1 MGSLDVRLVKNRAE
15 LNHFTKCLLTD
26 IHAMERMLEEEWF
39 EDDNIKIGAEQE
51 ICLVDDHGKPA
62 PVALDVLK
70 KLEKHSNN
78 FTSELALFNIE
89 ANLDPLPFTGTC
101 FSDLEKDILRLT
113 GLLDGILKEMDT
125 QYILTGILPTIRKFD
140 LVMENL
146 TPYERYYALMEA
158 LQNLRGGANYEL
170 KLEGIDE
177 LNISHD
183 SAIVEACNTSFQV
196 HLQTKPSEF
205 ISKYNVAQAISA
217 PVLALA
223 SNSPMLFG
231 KRLWSE
237 TRIAL
242 FRQSIDTR
250 LASEHMRER
259 SPRVTFG
266 NSWLEGS
273 ILNLYKEDIM
283 RFRVLLMT
291 DTQPDALKKVEQGIV
306 PSLDALNIHNSTV
319 YRWNRPC
326 FGMSQDKKP
335 HLRIENRLFPSGP
348 TVVDEVANSA
358 FWIGL
363 MNGFEDQYKD
373 VTKVMDFDDAK
384 NNFLRAARNGLGVD
398 FTWMN
403 GKKISDVE
411 LIKKELLPMARH
423 GLAKAGV
430 NKEDISKYLDIIE
443 ERNENRQTGTN
454 WMLNSFSK
462 LIKNYGKEEVTTA
475 LTLGT
480 INKQKANIPISQW
493 SLATVNEIQ
502 NWEPS
507 EMLVEEFMTTD
518 VFTVSPD
525 DIPEFAADILN
536 WQRIRYLPVEDKDG
550 KFCGLISSRMLL
562 QHFANTNKDKKNKSK
577 VINDLMLK
585 EMIVVSPNQ
594 TLNDAMKLMRDKRIG
609 CLPVEMNG
617 DLVGII
623 TEANFLNITASLLN
637 RIAEK
642 RKQRKKEKEANEK
655 KAAKKK

>member
-1 MGSLDVRLVKNRAE
+1 MGSLNVRLAKNRE
-15 LNHFTKCLLTD
+15 DLNQFTKCLLTD
-26 IHAMERMLEEEWF
+26 IHAFERMLEEEWF
-39 EDDNIKIGAEQE
+39 EDGDIKIGAEQE

-62 PVALDVLK
+62 PVALEVLK
-70 KLEKHSNN
+70 KLAKQSDN

-113 GLLDGILKEMDT
+113 GMLDGVLKDMDVNH
-125 QYILTGILPTIRKFD
+125 ILTGILPSIRKFD

-158 LQNLRGGANYEL
+158 LQGLRGGANYEL

-177 LNISHD
+177 LNVLHD

-196 HLQTKPSEF
+196 HLQTKPNEF

-259 SPRVTFG
+259 SPRVTLG
-266 NSWLEGS
+266 NSWLQGS
-273 ILNLYKEDIM
+273 ILNLFKEDIM
-283 RFRVLLMT
+283 RFRVLLTT
-291 DTQPDALKKVEQGIV
+291 DAKADALKKVEQGIV
-306 PSLDALNIHNSTV
+306 PSLDALNVHNSTV

-335 HLRIENRLFPSGP
+335 HLRIENRLLPSGP
-348 TVVDEVANSA
+348 SVVDEVANSA

-384 NNFLRAARNGLGVD
+384 SNFLRAARNGLGVD

-403 GKKISDVE
+403 GKKISDIE
-411 LIKKELLPMARH
+411 LIKKELLPMAKH
-423 GLAKAGV
+423 GLSKAGV
-430 NKEDISKYLDIIE
+430 NKDDISKYLDIIE
-443 ERNENRQTGTN
+443 ERNETRQTGTN
-454 WMLNSFSK
+454 WLLNSYSK
-462 LIKNYGKEEVTTA
+462 LIKDYGKEEVTTA

-480 INKQKANIPISQW
+480 INKQKHNIPVSQW
-493 SLATVNEIQ
+493 DLATVDEIQ

-518 VFTVSPD
+518 VITVSPD

-550 KFCGLISSRMLL
+550 KLCGLISSRMLL
-562 QHFANTNKDKKNKSK
+562 SHFANVNQDKKRKK
-577 VINDLMLK
+577 LVVKDLMLK
-585 EMIVVSPNQ
+585 DIIVVSPSETINE
-594 TLNDAMKLMRDKRIG
+594 AMQLMSKKEIG
-609 CLPVEMNG
+609 CLPVELNG
-617 DLVGII
+617 NLIGII
-623 TEANFLNITASLLN
+623 TEANFIHITASLLN
-637 RIAEK
+637 RIAKK
-642 RKQRKKEKEANEK
+642 RKQRKKERGSEK
-655 KAAKKK
+655 